1 MHRDVVLHYPPG
13 VEKLGYTPRTEV
25 PALYVQNRLISVQGH
40 PEFDGAIVA
49 AIAQSR
55 YDMGLFDQELY
66 DDAMSKFRY
75 RRCTDIADFRI
86 GRVYHPHHGSHI
98 GYIFVKFLLNG

>member
-1 MHRDVVLHYPPG
+1 MHRDIILHYPPD

-25 PALYVQNRLISVQGH
+25 PALYMANRLISVQGH

-55 YDMGLFDQELY
+55 YDMGLFDQQLY
-66 DDAMSKFRY
+66 DDAMSRF
-75 RRCTDIADFRI
+75 CFEQAVNGLVLT
-86 GRVYHPHHGSHI
+86 
-98 GYIFVKFLLNG
+98 FVKVEFIIHITAIMLDTFLSSSC

>member
-1 MHRDVVLHYPPG
+1 MLTTTQCLHQMHRDVVLHYPPG

-66 DDAMSKFRY
+66 DDAMSECSVRAY
-75 RRCTDIADFRI
+75 
-86 GRVYHPHHGSHI
+86 YE
-98 GYIFVKFLLNG
+98 NGC